1 MNAFNNLRVGT
12 KLVAGF
18 ILVALVTLVVGTIG
32 ITKIRQIDAEDTK
45 LYEKVTVPLGDL
57 AGIAVLFQ
65 RTRINLRDALEA
77 RDPAERQA
85 SLDTIAKLRRE
96 ISEKADKFEKTII
109 SDKARATFNEFKE
122 SRAAYL
128 ALSDRVLQL
137 NAAGRADEAITL
149 LRGAAKQ
156 AALHEQELLDTLLAS
171 KEQQGRLTSEN
182 NTRVAVAASRIMT
195 VLVILGALL
204 AVGLGVFISRTITVP
219 LARAVQVA
227 NRLASGDLSAELE
240 AGSQD
245 EIGEL
250 MSALNNMVLS
260 LRQLVA
266 QTVLIS
272 SGIASASAQLH
283 ATSDQIA
290 TGAEEVAAQVGSVAT
305 ASEQMSATSS
315 DIARNCTAA
324 ADASQQSTDS
334 ATAGAA
340 VVQQTI
346 AGMAVIAER
355 VRATSLTVAA
365 LGASSEAIGEI
376 VGTIED
382 IADQTNLLALN
393 AAIEAARAGDQG
405 RGFAVVA
412 DEVRNLAERTTKATR
427 EIAGMIKAIQKET
440 GAAVRAMDE
449 GVREVEKGSATALRS
464 GQALDDILL
473 RINEAAL
480 QVSQIATAAEQQTAT
495 TGEVTSNIQQI
506 TEVVVQTAKG
516 AEETAS
522 AAARLAGQAGELQAL
537 VGQFR
542 LTA

>member
-1 MNAFNNLRVGT
+1 MKTFNNLKVGT

-18 ILVALVTLVVGTIG
+18 ILVALVALVVGTIG

-45 LYEKVTVPLGDL
+45 LYQKVTVPLGDL

-65 RTRINLRDALEA
+65 RTRINLRDAIET

-85 SLDTIAKLRRE
+85 CIETIAKLRQQ
-96 ISEKADKFEKTII
+96 ISEKAERFEKNII
-109 SDKARATFNEFKE
+109 SDKARATFNDFKE

-128 ALSDRVLQL
+128 TLSDRVLQL
-137 NAAGRADEAITL
+137 NAAGRNDEAAAL

-171 KEQQGRLTSEN
+171 KEQQGKLASDN
-182 NTRVAVAASRIMT
+182 NTRVADAASHIMT

-227 NRLASGDLSAELE
+227 NRLAAGDLSAEL
-240 AGSQD
+240 AVDSKD

-250 MSALNNMVLS
+250 MGALNNMVLS

-266 QTVLIS
+266 QTVQIS

-283 ATSDQIA
+283 ATSEQIA

-340 VVQQTI
+340 IVQQTI
-346 AGMAVIAER
+346 VGMAVIADR

-365 LGASSEAIGEI
+365 LGTSSEAIGEI

-449 GVREVEKGSATALRS
+449 GVREVEKGSAAALRS

-480 QVSQIATAAEQQTAT
+480 QVSQIATAAEEQTAT

-522 AAARLAGQAGELQAL
+522 AAAQLAGQAGELQAL